1 MARKNKYSI
10 DTSTIPEF
18 IYEKGVPRKI
28 DGVYFGYAPCALFCR
43 CGEQFRADEKR
54 GNVQLSYKGFE
65 CPKCG
70 HKFTDTDVLYLSWS
84 HQSSDVEYR
93 DDGVHIITTEYYK
106 HIDAETNIISIQ
118 ERPPIHRM
126 YGQPESDMS
135 DRLIPMN
142 SVKMLEFKPEI
153 LKEVL
158 ARYENV
164 LTDQAKALFKIASER
179 SLRISEHDTKVHVD
193 GMFDFFAEVAYDY
206 PHILDEVINE
216 ISSADINYLQ
226 RGITFAQYENAYPFY
241 FRPLTAKVI
250 RDTRMFASSTESY
263 RRISKFPMQIASK
276 EMDGLQL
283 TLYYYMSGLI
293 SVHQFENI
301 MKNKSVFK
309 NPNYEKMF
317 KSHYV
322 VMDSFLENLVQDKAD
337 LETHDLNIR
346 DYYTDTNL
354 RYFVDYG
361 YTQKQ
366 VEDAIDASNDNW
378 LDFLI
383 NIGST
388 RRLKGAAKS

>member
-1 MARKNKYSI
+1 MPEAR
-10 DTSTIPEF
+10 
-18 IYEKGVPRKI
+18 
-28 DGVYFGYAPCALFCR
+28 
-43 CGEQFRADEKR
+43 
-54 GNVQLSYKGFE
+54 
-65 CPKCG
+65 
-70 HKFTDTDVLYLSWS
+70 
-84 HQSSDVEYR
+84 
-93 DDGVHIITTEYYK
+93 
-106 HIDAETNIISIQ
+106 
-118 ERPPIHRM
+118 
-126 YGQPESDMS
+126 
-135 DRLIPMN
+135 
-142 SVKMLEFKPEI
+142 VK
-153 LKEVL
+153 
-158 ARYENV
+158 
-164 LTDQAKALFKIASER
+164 
-179 SLRISEHDTKVHVD
+179 
-193 GMFDFFAEVAYDY
+193 
-206 PHILDEVINE
+206 E

-366 VEDAIDASNDNW
+366 EEDAIDASNDNW